1 MRTDSA
7 NAKRTAKE
15 SFLSILI
22 YKGRFCALAALA
34 SGALCA
40 FSGCAAL
47 NENPNNDR
55 FWFPT
60 LRAPSAEERAMRAST
75 FPDGGDPYINAN
87 IGPRSLSTRPI
98 GWEVQRSFPSQ
109 VYDVHPDVD
118 YD

>member
-7 NAKRTAKE
+7 NAKQMKKTP
-15 SFLSILI
+15 FLSILI
-22 YKGRFCALAALA
+22 YRGWRAAFATLALGTVCGAA
-34 SGALCA
+34 
-40 FSGCAAL
+40 GCAAL

-87 IGPRSLSTRPI
+87 VGPRSLSTRPI

>member
-7 NAKRTAKE
+7 NANRTAKK

-22 YKGRFCALAALA
+22 YRGRFCACAALA
-34 SGALCA
+34 SAALCGV
-40 FSGCAAL
+40 SGCAAL

-60 LRAPSAEERAMRAST
+60 LRAPSAQERAMRAST
-75 FPDGGDPYINAN
+75 FPDGGDPYMNAN
-87 IGPRSLSTRPI
+87 IGPKSLSTRPI
-98 GWEVQRSFPSQ
+98 GWEEQRSFPSQ

>member
-40 FSGCAAL
+40 LSGCQAL

>member
-7 NAKRTAKE
+7 NAKRTAKR

-22 YKGRFCALAALA
+22 YRARFGVLAALA
-34 SGALCA
+34 SGILGGL
-40 FSGCAAL
+40 SGCASL

-60 LRAPSAEERAMRAST
+60 LRAPSAQERAMRAAT
-75 FPDGGDPYINAN
+75 FPDGGDPYMNAN
-87 IGPRSLSTRPI
+87 IGPKSLSTRPI

>member
-7 NAKRTAKE
+7 NAKQTNKTP
-15 SFLSILI
+15 FLSILI
-22 YKGRFCALAALA
+22 NNGWRAAFATVALGTVFG
-34 SGALCA
+34 GA
-40 FSGCAAL
+40 GCAAL

-75 FPDGGDPYINAN
+75 FPDGGDPYMNAN

>member
-7 NAKRTAKE
+7 NAKRPAKE
-15 SFLSILI
+15 PFLSILI
-22 YKGRFCALAALA
+22 YRGRFCVFAALVA
-34 SGALCA
+34 GGLGG
-40 FSGCAAL
+40 FSGCKAL

-75 FPDGGDPYINAN
+75 FPDGGDPYVNAN
-87 IGPRSLSTRPI
+87 IGPKSLSTRPI